1 MKPMLGRFLELALVT
16 ADPGVGWNELR
27 QLGFADATSGD
38 IWTHAYGVVACE
50 DLAIGL
56 HARGDEPMSLV
67 FVRPQVAQL
76 ERDLSARF
84 IEVESVR
91 LGSDVFN
98 ELGFR
103 EPGGTL
109 LRVIEARTFSPP
121 SELPEQTALGRF
133 RWISLPCTDLA
144 DAQGFWERLDMDV
157 RQHDVPWPGI
167 AVEGLPIAYHES
179 GSLRLPALIFDGR
192 AALDDHALLAA
203 GASIAR
209 PLPALRTHGHRVLRS
224 VEGMT
229 MILLGTDPAAGA
241 G

>member
-1 MKPMLGRFLELALVT
+1 MLGRFLELALVT
-16 ADPGVGWNELR
+16 EDPGAGWNELR

-38 IWTHAYGVVACE
+38 IWTHPYGVVACE

-56 HARGDEPMSLV
+56 HARGNEPMSLV
-67 FVRPQVAQL
+67 FVRPQVAEL

-84 IEVESVR
+84 IDVENIR

-98 ELGFR
+98 ELGIR

-121 SELPEQTALGRF
+121 SELPEQTVLGRF
-133 RWISLPCTDLA
+133 RWISLPCADLA

-157 RQHDVPWPGI
+157 LQRDVPWPTL
-167 AVEGLPIAYHES
+167 AVKGLPIAYHENS
-179 GSLRLPALIFDGR
+179 SLRQPALVFDGH
-192 AALDDHALLAA
+192 AALDDHALRAA
-203 GASIAR
+203 GATISR
-209 PLPALRTHGHRVLRS
+209 PLPALRMHRHRVLRS

-229 MILLGTDPAAGA
+229 MILLETDPAAGA

>member
-1 MKPMLGRFLELALVT
+1 MLGRFLELALVT
-16 ADPGVGWNELR
+16 EDPGAGWNELR
-27 QLGFADATSGD
+27 QLGFADAPSGD
-38 IWTHAYGVVACE
+38 IWTHAYGVAACE
-50 DLAIGL
+50 GLAIGL
-56 HARGDEPMSLV
+56 HARGDEPLSLV
-67 FVRPQVAQL
+67 FVRPQVAEL

-103 EPGGTL
+103 DPGGTL

-133 RWISLPCTDLA
+133 RWISLPCANLA
-144 DAQGFWERLDMDV
+144 DAQGFWERLDMDILQ
-157 RQHDVPWPGI
+157 RDVPWPGI
-167 AVEGLPIAYHES
+167 AVEGLPISYHES
-179 GSLRLPALIFDGR
+179 SSFSQPALVFDGR
-192 AALDDHALLAA
+192 AALDDQALRAA
-203 GASIAR
+203 GAAISR
-209 PLPALRTHGHRVLRS
+209 PLPALRAHGHRVLRS

-229 MILLGTDPAAGA
+229 MILLGSDPAAGP